1 MKVQNSSDRSP
12 KVLVVD
18 DQSDMAETVAE
29 GLAEF
34 GYEGSAA
41 SSAKEAVEL
50 IKNGSFDALV
60 TDLRMPGMDGLELL
74 AQSRAAAPDCP
85 VIVMTAFSGID
96 TAVESIRRGAYHYMT
111 KPFKVAELALFLT
124 RALEESALRR
134 EAKALR
140 TALHSPLENIVGQS
154 PEMQEVFELV
164 RRIADSNVPV
174 LVLGETGTGKGLIAR
189 ALHSEGSRASQ
200 AFVSVNCAAIPDNL
214 LESEL
219 FGHVRGAF
227 TGASTDRVGLFEQAH
242 RGTLFLDEIAEMS
255 TGLQSKL
262 LHVLETNSVRPVGS
276 NTVRKVDVRIVAA
289 THRDLRE
296 RVTQGR
302 FREDLL
308 YRLDVISIDLPAL
321 RHRTDDIPLLTK
333 TFLTAARQRNPHS
346 PLMRI
351 SRGVMEIFMNA
362 AWRGN
367 VRELE
372 HIVERLVLL
381 CRSEEATP
389 ADLPKN
395 MVLEPPG
402 VTEPQFGDRV
412 IPIRELQRRYA
423 SWALQR
429 FAGAKLAT
437 CEALGIDSKTLA
449 KWLRLENTLEHSQ

>member
-1 MKVQNSSDRSP
+1 MKARNEWDRTP
-12 KVLVVD
+12 HVLVVD
-18 DQSDMAETVAE
+18 DQSEMAETVAE

-34 GYEGSAA
+34 GYKGSAV
-41 SSAKEAVEL
+41 STGKEAVAL
-50 IKNGSFDALV
+50 VKNGGYDALV
-60 TDLRMPGMDGLELL
+60 TDLRMPSMDGLELL
-74 AQSRAAAPDCP
+74 AQSREVAPECP

-96 TAVESIRRGAYHYMT
+96 TAIESIRRGAYHYMT
-111 KPFKVAELALFLT
+111 KPFKVAELALFLN

-140 TALHSPLENIVGQS
+140 TALHSPLENVIGQS
-154 PEMQEVFELV
+154 REMQEVFELV

-174 LVLGETGTGKGLIAR
+174 LILGETGTGKGLIAR
-189 ALHSEGSRASQ
+189 ALHSESSRTNQ
-200 AFVSVNCAAIPDNL
+200 PFVSVNCAAIPDNL

-255 TGLQSKL
+255 TALQSKL

-276 NTVRKVDVRIVAA
+276 NAMHKVDVRVVAA

-296 RVTQGR
+296 RVTQGL
-302 FREDLL
+302 FREDLI

-321 RHRTDDIPLLTK
+321 RHRADDIPLLVES
-333 TFLTAARQRNPHS
+333 FLAAARQRNPNS
-346 PLMRI
+346 PLLRM
-351 SRGVMEIFMNA
+351 SRSVMEILMNA
-362 AWRGN
+362 PWRGN

-372 HIVERLVLL
+372 HVIERLVLL
-381 CRSEEATP
+381 CRSEEATA
-389 ADLPKN
+389 ADLPRN
-395 MVLEPPG
+395 LVLEPQGAP
-402 VTEPQFGDRV
+402 EPQFGCRV

-429 FAGAKLAT
+429 FSGAKLAT

-449 KWLRLENTLEHSQ
+449 KWLRSENNLEQS

>member
-1 MKVQNSSDRSP
+1 LKARNESNHAPR
-12 KVLVVD
+12 VLVVD

-34 GYEGSAA
+34 GFTGSAV
-41 SSAKEAVEL
+41 STPSEALVL
-50 IKNGSFDALV
+50 MKDGGFDALV
-60 TDLRMPGMDGLELL
+60 TDLRMPSVDGLELL
-74 AQSRAAAPDCP
+74 ARSRALAPERP
-85 VIVMTAFSGID
+85 VIVMTAFSDVD

-111 KPFKVAELALFLT
+111 KPFKVAELALFLN

-134 EAKALR
+134 EAKVLR
-140 TALHSPLENIVGQS
+140 TALHSPLENIVGKS
-154 PEMQEVFELV
+154 REMQEVFELV
-164 RRIADSNVPV
+164 RRVADSNVPV

-189 ALHSEGSRASQ
+189 ALHSESTRANQ

-227 TGASTDRVGLFEQAH
+227 TGASTDRIGLFEQAH

-276 NTVRKVDVRIVAA
+276 NAVRNVDVRIVAA

-296 RVTQGR
+296 RVTQGL

-321 RHRTDDIPLLTK
+321 RHRTDDIPLLVES
-333 TFLTAARQRNPHS
+333 FLATARQRTPQS
-346 PLMRI
+346 PLVRI
-351 SRGVMEIFMNA
+351 SSEVMEVFMNA
-362 AWRGN
+362 PWRGN

-372 HIVERLVLL
+372 HVIERLVLL
-381 CRSEEATP
+381 CRTEQAMLT
-389 ADLPKN
+389 DLPKN
-395 MVLEPPG
+395 MVSEPQE
-402 VTEPQFGDRV
+402 VAEPQFGNQV

-423 SWALQR
+423 SWALRR
-429 FAGAKLAT
+429 FSGAKLAT

-449 KWLRLENTLEHSQ
+449 KWLRSESSPDKE